1 MKQENKKI
9 IIYTIVIIILI
20 IVIIT
25 ILFLKY
31 KNNKIIEEELYGT
44 WNRNSLAEVYTPDNQ
59 RHNFIYD
66 GYQYISI
73 DSKEF
78 QKCVKK
84 NETDNYNCDHY
95 NYSIKK
101 NKLIIKSND
110 KDIVYEYNIDDNILI
125 LKNVNNEETV
135 VYTYTK
141 NNS

>member
-20 IVIIT
+20 IIIIT
-25 ILFLKY
+25 ILFFKY

>member
-1 MKQENKKI
+1 MKQENKKN
-9 IIYTIVIIILI
+9 IIYTILIIILI
-20 IVIIT
+20 TVIIT

-31 KNNKIIEEELYGT
+31 KELYGT

-73 DSKEF
+73 DNKEF

-110 KDIVYEYNIDDNILI
+110 KDIVYEYSIDDNILI
-125 LKNVNNEETV
+125 LKNVSDKETV

-141 NNS
+141 NND